1 MAQILG
7 FDEIEKIRSMPYDN
21 FFDEMGITKE
31 QKKERIEFAEK
42 FEDDMRFLI
51 MLILIMQE
59 TGQIETDKAAEQFEM
74 RLLEWV
80 ALYVALDDEVK
91 TYITDFC
98 LSTAETT
105 VNHITER
112 YYVSEDRIRFV
123 SENAALD
130 FLNNADFQKARKAN
144 KQYKTWHTIM
154 DGKERN
160 THHREN
166 LTTIPIDSYF
176 LVGDALMRYPHDM
189 AVAYL
194 HPEEVINCRCWV
206 TYA

>member
-1 MAQILG
+1 MAQIFS
-7 FDEIEKIRSMPYDN
+7 FDEIEKIRSMPYDK
-21 FFDEMGITKE
+21 FFDEMEITKE
-31 QKKERIEFAEK
+31 QKEERIDFSKK

-59 TGQIETDKAAEQFEM
+59 TGQIEAEKAAEQFEM

-80 ALYVALDDEVK
+80 ALYVALDDEIK
-91 TYITDFC
+91 AYITDFC

-105 VNHITER
+105 ANHITEK

-130 FLNNADFQKARKAN
+130 FLNNADFQKARAAN

-154 DGKERN
+154 DGKERA

-166 LTTIPIDSYF
+166 LTTIPIDNYF
-176 LVGDALMRYPHDM
+176 LVGEALMRYPHDM

-194 HPEEVINCRCWV
+194 HPEEVVNCRCWV
-206 TYA
+206 TFS

>member
-1 MAQILG
+1 MAQIFG
-7 FDEIEKIRSMPYDN
+7 FDEIENLRSMPYDD
-21 FFDEMGITKE
+21 FFGEMGLADE
-31 QKKERIEFAEK
+31 QKEKRIEFSK
-42 FEDDMRFLI
+42 KIEDDMRFLI

-59 TGQIETDKAAEQFEM
+59 TGQIEIEKAAEEFEM

-80 ALYVALDDEVK
+80 ALYVTLDDDIK

-98 LSTAETT
+98 LSTTETT
-105 VNHITER
+105 VNHIAEK

-130 FLNNADFQKARKAN
+130 FLNTADFQKAREN
-144 KQYKTWHTIM
+144 GKQYKTWHTIM

-160 THHREN
+160 THRREN

-176 LVGDALMRYPHDM
+176 LVGEALMRYPHDM